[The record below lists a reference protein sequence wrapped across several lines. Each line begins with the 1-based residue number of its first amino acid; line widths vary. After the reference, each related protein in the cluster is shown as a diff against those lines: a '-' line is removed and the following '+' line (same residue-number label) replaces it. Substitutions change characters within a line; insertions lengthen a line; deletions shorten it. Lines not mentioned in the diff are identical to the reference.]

1 MSMNRARKGEP
12 LVALA
17 LLIGIWVMARAA
29 MWETPPAL
37 PLIAFNQSAP
47 VAAPRMVATVETPA
61 AAPSAAEVI
70 TWPSEDRRP
79 APSLLRKPQVPEPAP
94 PSFAPSAPSLPAVT
108 PTTPRL
114 AAGHG
119 LLYMAA
125 LAQLPLLV
133 SPPDR
138 YTAPATTLPFT
149 PRAIATGQRRWS
161 ADSWLLLRR
170 GRTTNAIAGFVPP
183 AYGASQGGTVL
194 RYRLAPGNAHRPT
207 LYLRATSAV
216 ERPRGEEIALGFA
229 LRPFPRVPVAAL
241 AEARATRSSSGT
253 IYRPAAMAVS
263 ELAPLKLPLGARA
276 EAYGQAGYVGGRDA
290 TFFAD
295 GQLLVSRRVL
305 TLGPAELR
313 AGGGAWAGAQKGAS
327 RVDVGPSAS
336 LGFQIGPA
344 NARIEADWRFRVGG
358 IATPSSG
365 PALTLSAG
373 F

>member
-1 MSMNRARKGEP
+1 MSVTRTRKGQP

-17 LLIGIWVMARAA
+17 LLFGVWVMARAA

-37 PLIAFNQSAP
+37 PLIATDQRAP
-47 VAAPRMVATVETPA
+47 VVVSPMIAALDTPA
-61 AAPSAAEVI
+61 AAQSAAKVI
-70 TWPSEDRRP
+70 TWPETNRQP
-79 APSLLRKPQVPEPAP
+79 APSLLRKPQVPALAP
-94 PSFAPSAPSLPAVT
+94 PSFAPSAPSPPAVT
-108 PTTPRL
+108 PITPRL

-133 SPPDR
+133 SLPDR
-138 YTAPATTLPFT
+138 YTAPSPTLPFT
-149 PRAIATGQRRWS
+149 PRTLATGERRWS

-170 GRTTNAIAGFVPP
+170 GRTTNAVAGFVPP
-183 AYGASQGGTVL
+183 AYGASQGGAVL

-207 LYLRATSAV
+207 LYLRATSAI
-216 ERPRGEEIALGFA
+216 ERPRGEEVAFGFA
-229 LRPFPRVPVAAL
+229 FRPLPRVPVAAL
-241 AEARATRSSSGT
+241 AEARATRSTSGI
-253 IYRPAAMAVS
+253 IYRPAAMVVS
-263 ELAPLKLPLGARA
+263 ELAPFKLPLGARA

-290 TFFAD
+290 TLFAD
-295 GQLLVSRRVL
+295 GQLLVSRRIL
-305 TLGPAELR
+305 TLGPTELR
-313 AGGGAWAGAQKGAS
+313 AGGGAWAGVQKGAS

-336 LGFQIGPA
+336 LGFRIGPA
-344 NARIEADWRFRVGG
+344 SARIEADWRFRVGG